1 MQKRT
6 LSKATKEG
14 NGNDLVYFLASL
26 CIFVI
31 VALLASDSQ
40 LFFR

>member
-1 MQKRT
+1 MPKR
-6 LSKATKEG
+6 LQPAKEKQS
-14 NGNDLVYFLASL
+14 NDLVYFLASL
-26 CIFVI
+26 GIFVI